1 MQAMRF
7 WVLVVVAV
15 VGSGAFAA
23 CADGD
28 VLPSHP
34 QSQAGAATDGGAPS
48 GGKAVNVSGS
58 GGRGGASG
66 ASTTPEGGA
75 AAGAGVGGDASGAVG
90 GKADGGGAGGVGGA
104 LNGEDGEQLMLCAR
118 LSGQTVLA
126 GRMAHDFEVNV
137 YYDCRVSWLVVKGH
151 ALDDFL
157 VSMTSFNYAFWGC
170 ANLPVTTFG
179 LVDGQPSLSAADVAT
194 LAEDYVAAM
203 NTSLQASTQNSLSAP
218 EAVEMT
224 AALERLAKPLITNP
238 APTLSKSVCD
248 SGAGGAAGAGGAP

>member
-7 WVLVVVAV
+7 WVLLLVAV
-15 VGSGAFAA
+15 LGSGAFAA

-34 QSQAGAATDGGAPS
+34 QSNAGAATDGGAPA
-48 GGKAVNVSGS
+48 GGKAVTVAGS

-66 ASTTPEGGA
+66 TSTTPEGGT
-75 AAGAGVGGDASGAVG
+75 AAGAAVGGDANGGVG
-90 GKADGGGAGGVGGA
+90 GEGDGGAGGA
-104 LNGEDGEQLMLCAR
+104 LNGEGGEDGEQLMLCAR

-203 NTSLQASTQNSLSAP
+203 NTSLLDTSQNSLSAP

-224 AALERLAKPLITNP
+224 AALERLAKPLVTNP
-238 APTLSKSVCD
+238 AATLSQSLCN